1 MCSSDLIM
9 FFGGWT
15 EPHLQPYMWLLV
27 TLGCLVVAAVILTTG
42 LRQTLLVRPIL
53 MLAVLGLLLSLVMFF
68 GTRAGLSQVLPSLVW
83 FLTKMFALV
92 FFLMWMRWTY
102 PRLRLD
108 QLLNLSWKVLL
119 PLGLLNLLVTGFVLT
134 VWGR

>member
-1 MCSSDLIM
+1 MRVGLLSMGEYREMFGMAAVATIM

-53 MLAVLGLLLSLVMFF
+53 MLAGLGLLLSLVMFF
-68 GTRAGLSQVLPSLVW
+68 GARAGLSQVLPSAMV
-83 FLTKMFALV
+83 FLTVV
-92 FFLMWMRWTY
+92 F
-102 PRLRLD
+102 
-108 QLLNLSWKVLL
+108 
-119 PLGLLNLLVTGFVLT
+119 
-134 VWGR
+134 

>member
-1 MCSSDLIM
+1 
-9 FFGGWT
+9 
-15 EPHLQPYMWLLV
+15 
-27 TLGCLVVAAVILTTG
+27 VVVAVILFSG

-53 MLAVLGLLLSLVMFF
+53 ILASLGFLLSLVMFF
-68 GTRAGLSQVLPSLVW
+68 GSRAGLSPVLPSPVW
-83 FLTKMFALV
+83 FLTKLFALV

-119 PLGLLNLLVTGFVLT
+119 PLGLLNLVATGFVLT
-134 VWGR
+134 AWGR